1 MYTISFVGV
10 GVNTIWKWSQIRYS
24 FTKHE
29 VVSLSRE
36 YIVTSQYLYTRGL
49 LYFLICLC
57 KTSSFFSNFL
67 TMCRFLRDLSLSCEA
82 LTGSGAADVSWLTV
96 SVLTGSARVAV
107 AIAPATPASTDDL
120 GASWQTP
127 SISYSTALL
136 K

>member
-1 MYTISFVGV
+1 MQTISFVGV

-29 VVSLSRE
+29 VSRE

-82 LTGSGAADVSWLTV
+82 LTGSGAAEVSWLTV

-107 AIAPATPASTDDL
+107 AIAATPASTDEL